1 MMTPE
6 QEAVLR
12 AVRKLVDFWHITPG
26 ELLADGP
33 IAVPPAAPSPP
44 PVPRPKYR
52 HPVNG
57 ETWDGT
63 GSQPQWLKDA
73 LTREG
78 YTVEEL
84 RTPAEAGP
92 D

>member
-33 IAVPPAAPSPP
+33 VNPAPPAQDL
-44 PVPRPKYR
+44 VPAVRPKYR
-52 HPVNG
+52 HPLNG
-57 ETWDGT
+57 ETWDGA

-84 RTPAEAGP
+84 RMPTEPGP
-92 D
+92 G